1 MGMSDVSPPALLGLE
16 QVEARLAEPEPVCLA
31 LLVVEPRSAA
41 EGTPWQ
47 PAPAL
52 IEAITGRLRAAMRP
66 YDELRLLADGRF
78 AVILPT
84 LASTEELGHKMVRLF
99 ETVDAPYP
107 MAGTELR
114 VRTLLGA
121 GVRTPGETA
130 AEFLGRIVGG
140 VETARD
146 HDGRHAV
153 VV

>member
-1 MGMSDVSPPALLGLE
+1 MSDLSPPVLLGLE
-16 QVEARLAEPEPVCLA
+16 QIEARLAEPEPLCLV

-52 IEAITGRLRAAMRP
+52 IEAITGRLRSVMRP

-84 LASTEELGHKMVRLF
+84 LATTDDLRRSVTRLF

-114 VRTLLGA
+114 TRTLLGA
-121 GVRTPGETA
+121 GVRVPGESP
-130 AEFLGRIVGG
+130 AEFLTRIVDG
-140 VETARD
+140 VEAARD
-146 HDGRHAV
+146 EDGRRPV
-153 VV
+153 LV